1 MPGAVPVAVHALI
14 DWIIAQQIFPPLSLE
29 DETPVQE
36 RDHRFYLPHVF
47 SFEGKYCRI

>member
-29 DETPVQE
+29 AVP
-36 RDHRFYLPHVF
+36 LPHPVMV
-47 SFEGKYCRI
+47 GLVM